1 MMKARFP
8 TAFHRSWCDRAR
20 GSSARFCLSLLGIV
34 LCAWTSN
41 LAIGQQNPK
50 NVLVLYPYSA
60 PPSFEILKST
70 MRARIPGPFNFYT
83 VSMSNRRFE
92 EVDYQESLA
101 ETLRRG
107 YGGAKLDLVIAST
120 YPVVQFAVKYR
131 DKMFPGV
138 PIVFFDVYPYEM
150 ERQKVWPG
158 VTGVVVPLGMQET
171 IDLALRVHPD
181 TNTIAVIT
189 GVSEWERDWLGLA
202 HSELLRH
209 RDRVKEIDIVG
220 APDHQILQ
228 QADTLP
234 PHTVALFQ
242 LAPHDSN
249 EPTFGYL
256 EVLSEVAQRF
266 PTYSVYPGLGLTHGA
281 VGGAFRDIP
290 KDVRL
295 TGEIAARVLNGE
307 PPEKVPVVY
316 DSDLRAEVDWRSLQH
331 WHIPE
336 SALPAGTFILNRGLT
351 LWERDR
357 KYFIPAIALIA
368 LQAVLIIALLWQRA
382 RKRNAEAVLRESEK
396 RFRVMTDA
404 APALVWMCDPHGKI
418 TYLNERRVPF
428 TGPDPEAGYGD
439 SWITYVHPD
448 DLTGMLETLYGALR
462 KHQPFSKE
470 YRLRRSD
477 GVYRW
482 MFDVASPRV
491 NGDGSFAG
499 FIGSAIDMT
508 DQKLAQQALEKV
520 SGRLIEAQE
529 KERSRIARE
538 LHDDICQRLA
548 LLSIEL
554 DRAHRDRSGPAA
566 SAQISLEE
574 VRKQCAEIASDV
586 QSLSH
591 QLHSSRLDHLGLVA
605 AIRGFCGE
613 LAKRQAVNVEFTDQN
628 VPRNLAK
635 DISLCLFRIAQ
646 EALHNS
652 VKYSGVNEFKVE
664 LLRVADE
671 LHLLVTDHGVGF
683 DVREARHKG
692 GLGLLSMQERIHL
705 VHGKLNVESAPGMGT
720 IVIAVVPGAI
730 DDEAAIDGVP
740 SLTRAKQES

>member
-8 TAFHRSWCDRAR
+8 MAFHRSSCDRTD
-20 GSSARFCLSLLGIV
+20 GSSAQLCLSLLSILWFTLV
-34 LCAWTSN
+34 AN
-41 LAIGQQNPK
+41 IAMGQQNPK

-60 PPSFEILKST
+60 PPSFDVLKST
-70 MRARIPGPFNFYT
+70 IRARIPGQFNFYT

-92 EVDYQESLA
+92 EEDYQESLS

-131 DKMFPGV
+131 EKMFPGV

-150 ERQKVWPG
+150 EKQRVWPG
-158 VTGVVVPLGMQET
+158 ATGVVVPLGMRET
-171 IDLALRVHPD
+171 IDLALRLHPD

-202 HSELLRH
+202 QSELLRH

-220 APDHQILQ
+220 GPDDQILRQ
-228 QADTLP
+228 IADLP
-234 PHTVALFQ
+234 PHTIALFQ

-249 EPTFGYL
+249 EATFGYL
-256 EVLSEVAQRF
+256 EVLSEVAQRL

-281 VGGAFRDIP
+281 IGGAYRDIP

-295 TGEIAARVLNGE
+295 TGEIAARVLNGAR
-307 PPEKVPVVY
+307 PEDISVVRDPV
-316 DSDLRAEVDWRSLQH
+316 LKAEVDWRALQR
-331 WHIPE
+331 WQIAD
-336 SALPAGTFILNRGLT
+336 SALPPGTLILNRELT
-351 LWERDR
+351 LWERGR

-368 LQAVLIIALLWQRA
+368 LQAVLIIGLLWQRA
-382 RKRNAEAVLRESEK
+382 RKRKAEAVLRESEK

-404 APALVWMCDPHGKI
+404 TPALVWMCDPDGKI

-428 TGPDPEAGYGD
+428 TGPDPKAGHGD
-439 SWITYVHPD
+439 TWITYVHPD
-448 DLTGMLETLYGALR
+448 DLAGMLEALSQALR
-462 KHQPFSKE
+462 NHQPFTKE

-554 DRAHRDRSGPAA
+554 DRANRDRSGPA
-566 SAQISLEE
+566 SLVPTSLEE
-574 VRKQCAEIASDV
+574 VRRHCAEIASDV

-591 QLHSSRLDHLGLVA
+591 QLHSSRLEHLGLVA
-605 AIRGFCGE
+605 AVRGFCGE
-613 LAKRQAVNVEFTDQN
+613 LAKRHAVNVDFIDQN
-628 VPRNLAK
+628 VPRNLTK

-646 EALHNS
+646 EALHNA

-664 LLRVADE
+664 LYRVGDE
-671 LHLLVTDHGVGF
+671 LQLVVTDHGIGF
-683 DVREARHKG
+683 DVPEARNKG

-705 VHGKLNVESAPGMGT
+705 VHGKLYVESAPGIGT
-720 IVIAVVPGAI
+720 KVIANVPGVVNDERAI
-730 DDEAAIDGVP
+730 EGLP
-740 SLTRAKQES
+740 SLTRAK

>member
-1 MMKARFP
+1 MTKARFP
-8 TAFHRSWCDRAR
+8 MAFHRSWCDRTD
-20 GSSARFCLSLLGIV
+20 GSSAQLCLSLLGI
-34 LCAWTSN
+34 LWFT
-41 LAIGQQNPK
+41 LAANIAMGQQNPK

-60 PPSFEILKST
+60 PPSFDVLKST
-70 MRARIPGPFNFYT
+70 IRARIPGQFNFYT

-92 EVDYQESLA
+92 EEDYQDSLA

-131 DKMFPGV
+131 NKMFPGV

-150 ERQKVWPG
+150 EKQKVWPG
-158 VTGVVVPLGMQET
+158 ATGVVVPLGMRET
-171 IDLALRVHPD
+171 IDLALQLHPD

-202 HSELLRH
+202 QSELLRH

-220 APDHQILQ
+220 GPDDQIRRQ
-228 QADTLP
+228 IADLP
-234 PHTVALFQ
+234 PHTIALFQ

-249 EPTFGYL
+249 EATFGYL
-256 EVLSEVAQRF
+256 EVLSEVAQRL

-281 VGGAFRDIP
+281 IGGAYRDIP

-295 TGEIAARVLNGE
+295 TGEIAARVLNGAR
-307 PPEKVPVVY
+307 PEDISVVRDPV
-316 DSDLRAEVDWRSLQH
+316 LTAEVDWRALQR
-331 WHIPE
+331 WQIAD
-336 SALPAGTFILNRGLT
+336 SALPRGTLILNRELT
-351 LWERDR
+351 LWERGR

-368 LQAVLIIALLWQRA
+368 LQAVLIIGLLWQRA
-382 RKRNAEAVLRESEK
+382 RKRKAEAVLRESEK

-404 APALVWMCDPHGKI
+404 TPALVWMCDPHGKI

-428 TGPDPEAGYGD
+428 TGPDPKAGYGD
-439 SWITYVHPD
+439 TWITYVHPD
-448 DLTGMLETLYGALR
+448 DLAGMLEALSQALR
-462 KHQPFSKE
+462 NHQPFTKE

-554 DRAHRDRSGPAA
+554 DRANRDRSGPA
-566 SAQISLEE
+566 SLAQTSLEE
-574 VRKQCAEIASDV
+574 VRRHCAEIASDV

-591 QLHSSRLDHLGLVA
+591 QLHSSRLEHLGLVA
-605 AIRGFCGE
+605 AVRGFCGE
-613 LAKRQAVNVEFTDQN
+613 LAKRHAVNVDFIDQN
-628 VPRNLAK
+628 VPRNLTK

-646 EALHNS
+646 EALHNA

-664 LLRVADE
+664 LYRVGDE
-671 LHLLVTDHGVGF
+671 LQLVVTDHGIGF
-683 DVREARHKG
+683 DVPEARHKG

-705 VHGKLNVESAPGMGT
+705 VHGKLYVESAPGIGT
-720 IVIAVVPGAI
+720 KVIANVPGVVNDEKAI
-730 DDEAAIDGVP
+730 EGLP
-740 SLTRAKQES
+740 SLTRAK